1 MDPLPPVN
9 HIFVD
14 FENVHEVDL
23 SIVGQKSVS
32 FTLLLGPKQTKLDA
46 ALVEK
51 LLQHAGS
58 VHLVRLGTAGRNA
71 LDFTLAY
78 YVGRA
83 AVLDPSGFFHII
95 SRDTGYD
102 PLIVHLRSQHIRAHR
117 HPDFTSLQNLLNP
130 LSPAVA
136 IPASMPAPVSA
147 KAVKAP
153 KLQKAPK
160 PPTPIAPPLD
170 ERASHAL
177 EHLRGHPKNRPARE
191 STLASHMRTLFGN
204 KITEEEAATVVET
217 LRGAGHVAITDKGRV
232 TYRLN

>member
-1 MDPLPPVN
+1 
-9 HIFVD
+9 
-14 FENVHEVDL
+14 VHEVDL
-23 SIVGQKSVS
+23 SIIGQKSVS
-32 FTLLLGPKQTKLDA
+32 LTLLLGPKQTKLDA

-83 AVLDPSGFFHII
+83 AVLDPAGFFHII

-102 PLIVHLRSQHIRAHR
+102 PLIAHLRSNHVRAHR
-117 HPDFTSLQNLLNP
+117 HPDFASLQNLLNP
-130 LSPAVA
+130 LSPT
-136 IPASMPAPVSA
+136 ASEPVSTPAPIIS
-147 KAVKAP
+147 KAIKAP

-160 PPTPIAPPLD
+160 PSAPIAPPLD
-170 ERASHAL
+170 ERAIHAL

-191 STLASHMRTLFGN
+191 KTLASHMLTLFGN
-204 KITEEEAATVVET
+204 KITEEEAATVIKD
-217 LRGAGHVAITDKGRV
+217 LRRAGYITITDKGRV
-232 TYRLN
+232 SYRL

>member
-1 MDPLPPVN
+1 MDQLPPVN
-9 HIFVD
+9 HIFID

-23 SIVGQKSVS
+23 SIIGLKSVS
-32 FTLLLGPKQTKLDA
+32 LTLLLGPNQKKLDA
-46 ALVEK
+46 DLVEK

-58 VHLVRLGTAGRNA
+58 VHLVRLTTAGRNA

-95 SRDTGYD
+95 SGDTGYD
-102 PLIVHLRSQHIRAHR
+102 PLIAHLRSNQVRAHR
-117 HPDFTSLQNLLNP
+117 HPDFASLQSLLNP

-136 IPASMPAPVSA
+136 AHANLPTPLPA

-153 KLQKAPK
+153 KPPKAPK
-160 PPTPIAPPLD
+160 PSAPIAPPLD

-177 EHLRGHPKNRPARE
+177 EHLRSHPKNRPARE
-191 STLASHMRTLFGN
+191 NTLVSHMRTLFGN
-204 KITEEEAATVVET
+204 KITEEEAASVVDS
-217 LRGAGHVAITDKGRV
+217 LSRAGHIAITDKGRV
-232 TYRLN
+232 TYRL